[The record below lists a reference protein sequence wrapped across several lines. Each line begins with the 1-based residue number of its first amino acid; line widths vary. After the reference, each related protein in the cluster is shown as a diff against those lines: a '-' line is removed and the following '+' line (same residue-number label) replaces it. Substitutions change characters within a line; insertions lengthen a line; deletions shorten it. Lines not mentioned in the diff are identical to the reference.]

1 MTAKDIKFGDD
12 ARAKIAGGVKKLADA
27 VRVTM
32 GPKGRNVIL
41 EKSFGA
47 PTVTNDGVT
56 IAKEVEFEDKFENMG
71 AQLAKEVATRTNDV
85 AGDGTSTATI
95 LADAMIREGL
105 KNVAAGANPMAIK
118 LGIDA
123 ATEVVAK
130 YLEKM
135 AEPIDSME
143 KIEQVATI
151 SAQNPEVGKIIAEVF
166 EQVGADGVVTV
177 EEGQTMGLEKEVVE
191 GMQFDNGYLSP
202 YMVSNPETMISEVDN
217 ARILLTDKKISNI
230 QEILPL
236 LEQVAQSGEK
246 NLVIISEN
254 VESEAL
260 ATLVVNKLRGTFN
273 VLAVKAPGFGE
284 RRKAMLQDIAVL
296 TAGRVIAEEVGL
308 KLETAGL
315 EDLGRAKKVVAGKD
329 FTMIV
334 DGAGDKNAID
344 ARVEEIEREIDNSKS
359 EYDKEKLA
367 ERRAKLAGGV
377 AVVKVGAATEV
388 ELKEKKHRIE
398 DAVLATKAA
407 SEEGIVAGGGTAL
420 LRAAQGLKKFNVKN
434 VEEQVGVEIVARALE
449 APCRQIAENSGFE
462 GSVVVADVL
471 RSDDVEDGFDAA
483 EGAVKNLIKAGI
495 IDPKKVTR
503 SALQNAASIAGT
515 FLTTEAAVSEIP
527 KKDDCCGAG
536 GGAPAGMPGM
546 GGMGGMM

>member
-1 MTAKDIKFGDD
+1 MAKNIQFGDD
-12 ARAKIAGGVKKLADA
+12 ARAKIANGVKKLADA

-47 PTVTNDGVT
+47 PMVTNDGVT
-56 IAKEVEFEDKFENMG
+56 IAKEISFEDKFENMG
-71 AQLAKEVATRTNDV
+71 AQLAKEVATKTNDV

-118 LGIDA
+118 VGIDK
-123 ATEVVAK
+123 ATAHVVQQL
-130 YLEKM
+130 LEM
-135 AEPIDSME
+135 QEPVDSSE

-166 EQVGADGVVTV
+166 ETVGADGVVTV

-191 GMQFDNGYLSP
+191 GMQFENGYLSP
-202 YMVSNPETMISEVDN
+202 YMVSNAETMTAEIEN
-217 ARILLTDKKISNI
+217 AKILLTDKKISNI

-260 ATLVVNKLRGTFN
+260 ATLIVNKLRGTFN

-284 RRKAMLQDIAVL
+284 RRKAMLQDIAIL
-296 TAGRVIAEEVGL
+296 TGGTVISEEVGL
-308 KLETAGL
+308 KLENAGL
-315 EDLGRAKKVVAGKD
+315 ADLGKAKKVIAGKD
-329 FTMIV
+329 YTMII
-334 DGAGDKNAID
+334 DGAGEQKAIES
-344 ARVEEIEREIDNSKS
+344 RVQEIEREMDKSKS
-359 EYDKEKLA
+359 EYDREKLA

-377 AVVKVGAATEV
+377 AVIKVGAATEV

-407 SEEGIVAGGGTAL
+407 TEEGIVAGGGTAL
-420 LRAAQGLKKFNVKN
+420 VRAGEVLKELVLEDK
-434 VEEQVGVEIVARALE
+434 EQQVGVDIVIRALQ

-462 GSVVVADVL
+462 GSVVIADIL
-471 RSDDVEDGFDAA
+471 KSKNKDDGFDAA
-483 EGAVKNLIKAGI
+483 EGVIKNLVKAGI

-515 FLTTEAAVSEIP
+515 FLTTEAAISDIP
-527 KKDDCCGAG
+527 KEEGCGCNTG
-536 GGAPAGMPGM
+536 GGAPQMGGMPGM
-546 GGMGGMM
+546 M

>member
-1 MTAKDIKFGDD
+1 MAKDIHFGDD
-12 ARAKIAGGVKKLADA
+12 ARAKIANGVKKLADA

-41 EKSFGA
+41 DKSFGT

-56 IAKEVEFEDKFENMG
+56 IAKEISFEDKFENMG
-71 AQLAKEVATRTNDV
+71 AQLAKEVATKTNDV

-95 LADAMIREGL
+95 LADAIIREGI

-123 ATEVVAK
+123 ATMHVVDQ
-130 YLEKM
+130 LEAM
-135 AEPIDSME
+135 QEPVDSIE

-151 SAQNPEVGKIIAEVF
+151 SAQNAEVGKIIAEVF
-166 EQVGADGVVTV
+166 DTVGADGVVTV

-202 YMVSNPETMISEVDN
+202 YMVSNPETMTAEIEN
-217 ARILLTDKKISNI
+217 AKILLTDKKISSI

-236 LEQVAQSGEK
+236 LEEVAKSGDK

-260 ATLVVNKLRGTFN
+260 ATLIVNKLRGTFN
-273 VLAVKAPGFGE
+273 VLAVKAPGFGD
-284 RRKAMLQDIAVL
+284 RRKEMLKDIAIL
-296 TAGRVIAEEVGL
+296 TGANVITEEVGL
-308 KLETAGL
+308 TLEKTTLA
-315 EDLGRAKKVVAGKD
+315 DLGKAKKVVAGSNY
-329 FTMIV
+329 TMIV
-334 DGAGDKNAID
+334 DGIGDPADID
-344 ARVEEIEREIDNSKS
+344 ARVQDIEREMDKSKS
-359 EYDKEKLA
+359 EYDREKLA

-377 AVVKVGAATEV
+377 AVIKVGAATEV

-407 SEEGIVAGGGTAL
+407 TEEGIVAGGGTAL
-420 LRAAQGLKKFNVKN
+420 LRAAEALKLLKLDNT
-434 VEEQVGVEIVARALE
+434 EEQVGVDIVARALQ

-462 GSVVVADVL
+462 GSVVVSDIL
-471 RSDDVEDGFDAA
+471 RSDDIEIGFDAA
-483 EGAVKNLIKAGI
+483 EGVVKNLVTAGI

-515 FLTTEAAVSEIP
+515 FLTTEAAIADIP
-527 KKDDCCGAG
+527 QADDCSSCATPQM
-536 GGAPAGMPGM
+536 PAGM

>member
-1 MTAKDIKFGDD
+1 MAKDIHFGND
-12 ARAKIAGGVKKLADA
+12 ARAKIANGVKKLADT

-47 PTVTNDGVT
+47 PMVTNDGVT
-56 IAKEVEFEDKFENMG
+56 IAKEISFEDKFENMG
-71 AQLAKEVATRTNDV
+71 AQLAKEVATKTNDV

-118 LGIDA
+118 IGIDI
-123 ATEVVAK
+123 ATANVVQQ
-130 YLEKM
+130 LEEM
-135 AEPIDSME
+135 QEPVDSVE
-143 KIEQVATI
+143 KIEQIATI
-151 SAQNPEVGKIIAEVF
+151 SAQNSEVGKIIAEVF
-166 EQVGADGVVTV
+166 ESVGADGVVTV

-202 YMVSNPETMISEVDN
+202 YMVSNPETMTAEIEN
-217 ARILLTDKKISNI
+217 AKILLTDKKISSI

-236 LEQVAQSGEK
+236 LEQVAQSGDK

-260 ATLVVNKLRGTFN
+260 ATLIVNKLRGTFN

-284 RRKAMLQDIAVL
+284 RRKAMLQDIAIL
-296 TAGRVIAEEVGL
+296 TGARVVSEEIGL
-308 KLETAGL
+308 KIENAGMA
-315 EDLGRAKKVVAGKD
+315 DLGRAKKVVAGQD
-329 FTMIV
+329 FTMII
-334 DGAGDKNAID
+334 DGAGEAKDIEN
-344 ARVEEIEREIDNSKS
+344 RVKEIEREMDKSKS
-359 EYDKEKLA
+359 EYDREKLA

-377 AVVKVGAATEV
+377 AVIKVGAATEV

-407 SEEGIVAGGGTAL
+407 TEEGIVAGGGTAL
-420 LRAAQGLKKFNVKN
+420 LRAGEVLKKLIIKDK
-434 VEEQVGVEIVARALE
+434 EQQVGVEIVMRALQ

-462 GSVVVADVL
+462 GSVVIADVL
-471 RSDDVEDGFDAA
+471 RSSKMADGFDAA
-483 EGAVKNLIKAGI
+483 EGVVKDLIKAGI

-515 FLTTEAAVSEIP
+515 FLTTEAAIAELPQKESSCSH
-527 KKDDCCGAG
+527 DG
-536 GGAPAGMPGM
+536 GQMP
-546 GGMGGMM
+546 GGMGGMPGMM

>member
-1 MTAKDIKFGDD
+1 MAKNIQFGND
-12 ARAKIAGGVKKLADA
+12 ARAKIANGVKKLADA

-47 PTVTNDGVT
+47 PMVTNDGVT
-56 IAKEVEFEDKFENMG
+56 IAKEISFEDKFENMG
-71 AQLAKEVATRTNDV
+71 AQLAKEVATKTNDI

-95 LADAMIREGL
+95 LADAIIREGI

-118 LGIDA
+118 LGIDT
-123 ATEVVAK
+123 ATAHVVQQL
-130 YLEKM
+130 LEM
-135 AEPIDSME
+135 QEPVDSSE

-166 EQVGADGVVTV
+166 ETVGADGVVTV

-191 GMQFDNGYLSP
+191 GMQFENGYLSP
-202 YMVSNPETMISEVDN
+202 YMVSNTETMTAEIEN
-217 ARILLTDKKISNI
+217 AKILLTDKKISNI

-260 ATLVVNKLRGTFN
+260 ATLIVNKLRGTFN

-284 RRKAMLQDIAVL
+284 RRKAMLQDIAIL
-296 TAGRVIAEEVGL
+296 TGGTVISEEVGL
-308 KLETAGL
+308 KLENTGL
-315 EDLGRAKKVVAGKD
+315 TDLGKAKKVIAGKD
-329 FTMIV
+329 YTMII
-334 DGAGDKNAID
+334 DGAGEQKTIES
-344 ARVEEIEREIDNSKS
+344 RVQEIEREMDKSKS
-359 EYDKEKLA
+359 EYDREKLA

-377 AVVKVGAATEV
+377 AVIKVGAATEV

-407 SEEGIVAGGGTAL
+407 TEEGIVAGGGTAL
-420 LRAAQGLKKFNVKN
+420 VRAGEVLKELVLKN
-434 VEEQVGVEIVARALE
+434 KEQQVGVDIVIRALQ

-462 GSVVVADVL
+462 GSVIIADIL
-471 RSDDVEDGFDAA
+471 KSKNKEDGFDAA
-483 EGAVKNLIKAGI
+483 EGVIKNLVKTGI

-515 FLTTEAAVSEIP
+515 FLTTEAAISDIP
-527 KKDDCCGAG
+527 KEEGCSCSTG
-536 GGAPAGMPGM
+536 GGAPQMGGMPGM
-546 GGMGGMM
+546 M